1 MTVSNQSKP
10 ASALQTRARARKH
23 PKNEADQDSDGPGS
37 DPLLR
42 YVGQRVFAERQRLGL
57 TQEQLSEKA
66 GCAPA
71 TVFLVE
77 NARRN
82 MTIRSLSLLATALG
96 VEVAELLPCPK
107 VATPS
112 PRASGVSKALAEE
125 VERAQQALCRIEA
138 LAHQV
143 DETKGD

>member
-1 MTVSNQSKP
+1 
-10 ASALQTRARARKH
+10 
-23 PKNEADQDSDGPGS
+23 
-37 DPLLR
+37 
-42 YVGQRVFAERQRLGL
+42 
-57 TQEQLSEKA
+57 
-66 GCAPA
+66 
-71 TVFLVE
+71 
-77 NARRN
+77 